1 MESNIST
8 TRVYKIQTRC
18 DSLSTWNAHELSL
31 NTTIHDCYES
41 LFRIF
46 WKFWVHSMDI
56 LDFSSTA
63 SEQKF
68 WFQTKSQKFKR
79 TTQWSKF
86 SASMNIICNF
96 LVLCGKFLSVVSTSS
111 GQELWFKK
119 LLPKTNHSWKEKQFE
134 RTFTCEKVERRL
146 RANWL
151 S

>member
-46 WKFWVHSMDI
+46 WKFWMHSMEI

-111 GQELWFKK
+111 GQELWFKNFFQK
-119 LLPKTNHSWKEKQFE
+119 LTILEKKSNLNELLHAKKLKDAFGQ
-134 RTFTCEKVERRL
+134 TD
-146 RANWL
+146 
-151 S
+151 